1 MLGTHKSLPLFVLFL
16 TLIFLI
22 SGLFLPVC
30 LAQEAEE
37 PPSGEEVPVLEQLR
51 EDLEEYL
58 RLMGEGET
66 EEAFKVMEE
75 YLAALKDLAEN
86 PEGLM
91 EAEAHAAHVLHVTS
105 KHLAVLMRVYDK
117 APEEARKGIGNA
129 LVKGTRG
136 HANAFEF
143 TERAGEEGA
152 CDGEGAEMEEMT
164 EEGEGAPAGK
174 GKGVGK
180 GKGKGRGNKN
190 ETTLPGHLRKNM
202 DQKVV

>member
-22 SGLFLPVC
+22 SGLFLPAC

-66 EEAFKVMEE
+66 EEASQGHGGVPRRPQ
-75 YLAALKDLAEN
+75 DLAEN

-91 EAEAHAAHVLHVTS
+91 EAEAHAAHVSTS
-105 KHLAVLMRVYDK
+105 
-117 APEEARKGIGNA
+117 P
-129 LVKGTRG
+129 
-136 HANAFEF
+136 
-143 TERAGEEGA
+143 
-152 CDGEGAEMEEMT
+152 
-164 EEGEGAPAGK
+164 PS
-174 GKGVGK
+174 
-180 GKGKGRGNKN
+180 
-190 ETTLPGHLRKNM
+190 TLPCS
-202 DQKVV
+202 